1 MAEKKKNNRKKV
13 PVVASK
19 KQTKKTQ
26 PKDKSTKIL
35 LIIFLVLCVVVF
47 VLATIMITENA
58 NSRKDKYDIRIPITE
73 ESLKDGI
80 EVDINMDDV
89 KKNQSKEYRMQ
100 LTNYINDT
108 INDEVMKYQMKV
120 SLPDKDSNIDIEL
133 YSSNEN
139 YELLEGKKKITGER
153 LSKDK
158 KEKITYTLKLTQRQA
173 PKKNEYVKVEITKD
187 E

>member
-1 MAEKKKNNRKKV
+1 
-13 PVVASK
+13 
-19 KQTKKTQ
+19 
-26 PKDKSTKIL
+26 
-35 LIIFLVLCVVVF
+35 
-47 VLATIMITENA
+47 
-58 NSRKDKYDIRIPITE
+58 
-73 ESLKDGI
+73 
-80 EVDINMDDV
+80 
-89 KKNQSKEYRMQ
+89 MQ